1 MARNVL
7 VPLDGSPFAE
17 DALPLAA
24 EMARRMGSTLHLVH
38 VIRPAATFDYKTPQ
52 DDLAWTQKIR
62 KGADAYLGELSA
74 GLSNGGTVTTQNA
87 VLEGDVADAIGE
99 YAKANQTGLIVITSH
114 GDGGLKR
121 WWLGSVAEQLIRTAP
136 ADVLLVRPWDDTED
150 RETVEPRF
158 RRLLVPL
165 DGSRT
170 AEAAI
175 PPAQKVA
182 GLFDADLVLARVV
195 PAPLEL
201 TSIYGVPGVKLA
213 GEGHEG
219 LIADAKKYLTEAA
232 GKLGDPPPRAVVL
245 EAKTAADGVVE
256 AARKE
261 EADLIVLSTHGRGG
275 FKRVMLGSVADK
287 VVRGT
292 HLPVWVTRTE

>member
-52 DDLAWTQKIR
+52 DDLAWTQKVR
-62 KGADAYLGELSA
+62 AGADAYLAELSSD
-74 GLSNGGTVTTQNA
+74 LSDGGAVTTQNA
-87 VLEGDVADAIGE
+87 VLEGDVADAIGD
-99 YAKANQTGLIVITSH
+99 YAKANQAGLIVITSH

-121 WWLGSVAEQLIRTAP
+121 WWLGSVAEKLIRTAP

-150 RETVEPRF
+150 RETLEPRF
-158 RRLLVPL
+158 QRVLVPL
-165 DGSRT
+165 DGSEA

-175 PPAQKVA
+175 LPARQVSE
-182 GLFDADLVLARVV
+182 LFEAQLVLTRIV

-213 GEGHEG
+213 GEGHKG
-219 LIADAKKYLTEAA
+219 LVQDAKKYLAEAA
-232 GKLGDPPPRAVVL
+232 GKLGDPAPRAVVL
-245 EAKTAADGVVE
+245 EASAAADGVVE

-287 VVRGT
+287 VIRGT
-292 HLPVWVTRTE
+292 HLPVWVTRAE

>member
-24 EMARRMGSTLHLVH
+24 ELARRMGSTLHLVH

-52 DDLAWTQKIR
+52 DDLAWTQKVR
-62 KGADAYLGELSA
+62 DGADAYLAEISS
-74 GLSNGGTVTTQNA
+74 GLSDGGTVTTRTA

-99 YAKANQTGLIVITSH
+99 YAKSSDVGLVVITSH

-121 WWLGSVAEQLIRTAP
+121 WWLGSVAERLIRTAP

-150 RETVEPRF
+150 RETLEPRF
-158 RRLLVPL
+158 RKVLVPL
-165 DGSRT
+165 DGSGA

-175 PPAQKVA
+175 LPAQEVTR
-182 GLFDADLVLARVV
+182 LFQAELVLTRIV

-201 TSIYGVPGVKLA
+201 TSIYGVPGVQLA
-213 GEGHEG
+213 GDGHKA
-219 LIADAKKYLTEAA
+219 LVDDAKAYLVEAA
-232 GKLGDPPPRAVVL
+232 EKLGDPPPRAVVL
-245 EAKTAADGVVE
+245 EAAAAADGVVE

-287 VVRGT
+287 VIRGT